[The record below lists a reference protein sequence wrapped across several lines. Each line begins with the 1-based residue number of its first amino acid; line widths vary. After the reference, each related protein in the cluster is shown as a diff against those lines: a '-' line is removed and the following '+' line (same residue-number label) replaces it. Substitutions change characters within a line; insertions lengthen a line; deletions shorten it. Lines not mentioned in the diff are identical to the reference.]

1 MSSME
6 SFVIEGGFPEL
17 VASTRVRLARNVK
30 GYPYRGLTPA
40 QIKEIADRV
49 WNALQTAP
57 AIASLFTKTE
67 VRANSSEGRALV
79 EQHLISPALA
89 ASGGWLI
96 HTKNGGAAIMI
107 GEEDHI
113 RLQILGSG
121 LCPKECMEEAKRL
134 CTLIEGQVP
143 VDYDEK
149 LGYLTACPS
158 NLGTGLRAS
167 VMLHLPLLT
176 AANSIQQLMNWA
188 GRQGFTIRGAY
199 GEGSKAAGDLY
210 QLSNQI
216 TLGLS
221 EDAIVEKLIRAATE
235 VIEAEKKAREQ
246 TRSANEPALAD
257 QICRAAGVL
266 QTARLINTDEA
277 VECLSH
283 VLLGL
288 QMGYL
293 AGVTP
298 TAVCKL
304 EQEIRPAVLGGT
316 AAERD
321 SKRAELLRQF
331 AAQLQIR

>member
-6 SFVIEGGFPEL
+6 SFEIKGGFPEL

-30 GYPYRGLTPA
+30 GYAYRGLNPQ
-40 QIKEIADRV
+40 QIKEIADKV
-49 WNALQTAP
+49 WDALQTAP
-57 AIASLFTKTE
+57 AIANLFTRTE
-67 VRANSSEGRALV
+67 VRANSSEGKALV
-79 EQHLISPALA
+79 ERHLISPALA

-96 HTKNGGAAIMI
+96 HSQNGGAAIMI

-113 RLQILGSG
+113 RLQIMGGG
-121 LCPKECMEEAKRL
+121 LCPKECMEEARRL
-134 CTLIEGQVP
+134 CALIESQVP
-143 VDYDEK
+143 VDYDET

-199 GEGSKAAGDLY
+199 GEGSQAAGDLY

-246 TRSANEPALAD
+246 ARSANEPALAD

-266 QTARLINTDEA
+266 QTARLISSDEA
-277 VECLSH
+277 TQCLSR

-293 AGVTP
+293 SGVTP
-298 TAVCKL
+298 SAVCEM
-304 EQEIRPAVLGGT
+304 EQQIRPAVLGGT

-321 SKRAELLRQF
+321 SRRAQRLRDF
-331 AAQLQIR
+331 ASQLQIR